1 MSATYLSWN
10 QGQTFLLPPSPDDW
24 LPKDHLARFVL
35 EVVERLDLSAIYV
48 DIESDRAPQGRSNY
62 PPRLMVA
69 LLLYAY
75 MTGTMSS
82 RQIERK
88 THEDIGYRFLCGN
101 LHPSYRT
108 IAEFR
113 RRHLGHL
120 AGLFEQTVRLCMD
133 AGLVELEL
141 VAIDGTKILAN
152 ASKRKAMSYGRMK
165 KEKERLKD
173 RISKLLEEA
182 EQIDAAEDKE
192 YGERD
197 AMLRV
202 RAELKSAKAR
212 REFIDKQMRA
222 LEEEARKA
230 RAHAL
235 REQAQALEER
245 ARQVEEDEP
254 VEAKR
259 KRTNAKKRRAKADDL
274 DDDPPPPP
282 AGTDVPA
289 AKPPVTPDGEP
300 KSRAQR
306 NFTDP
311 DSKVMMHDGSFVQA
325 YNAQA
330 AVDDARQIIVAQ
342 AVGNTAPDTHYFK
355 PMVRRTSEV
364 VGREPQECVA
374 DAGYWS
380 EENVSVEDHPD
391 IDVFIAVARMPH
403 GPAPP
408 ASQSGEDK
416 PGPRQAMK
424 TKTESED
431 GRRRLIK
438 RRVTAEPP
446 FGHIKEQRRFRRFSM
461 RGLEKARGEW
471 AFVTAVHNLVK
482 LFTHGPFLR
491 AARI

>member
-10 QGQTFLLPPSPDDW
+10 HGQTFLLPPSPDDW
-24 LPKDHLARFVL
+24 LPEDHLARFVL

-62 PPRLMVA
+62 PPPLMVA

-88 THEDIGYRFLCGN
+88 SHEDIGYRFLCGN

-113 RRHLGHL
+113 RRHLSHL
-120 AGLFEQTVRLCMD
+120 GGLFEQTVRLCME

-165 KEKERLKD
+165 KEKARLKTK
-173 RISKLLEEA
+173 ISELLEEA
-182 EQIDAAEDKE
+182 ERIDAAEDRE

-197 AMLRV
+197 ALPRV

-212 REFIDKQMRA
+212 RDFIDRQMKA

-230 RAHAL
+230 RAQAL
-235 REQAQALEER
+235 REQADGLEER
-245 ARQVEEDEP
+245 AREVEEADP
-254 VEAKR
+254 SEAKR
-259 KRTNAKKRRAKADDL
+259 KRTNAKKRREKADDL

-282 AGTDVPA
+282 AGTDVPSA
-289 AKPPVTPDGEP
+289 EPPVTPDGEP
-300 KSRAQR
+300 KPRAQR

-311 DSKVMMHDGSFVQA
+311 DSRIMVHDGSFVQA
-325 YNAQA
+325 FNAQA
-330 AVDDARQIIVAQ
+330 AVDGAHQVIVAN
-342 AVGNTAPDTHYFK
+342 AVGNKAPDTHYFK
-355 PMVRRTSEV
+355 PMVRRTVDV
-364 VGREPQECVA
+364 VGREPSECVA

-380 EENVSVEDHPD
+380 ELNVSVDDHPD
-391 IDVFIAVARMPH
+391 VDVYIAVDRMAH

-408 ASQSGEDK
+408 TAPSGGDEADLREK
-416 PGPRQAMK
+416 MK
-424 TKTESED
+424 AKTESPE
-431 GRRRLIK
+431 GRKRLIK

-471 AFVTAVHNLVK
+471 AFVTAAHNLVK
-482 LFTHGPFLR
+482 LFTHGPGLQP
-491 AARI
+491 ARI